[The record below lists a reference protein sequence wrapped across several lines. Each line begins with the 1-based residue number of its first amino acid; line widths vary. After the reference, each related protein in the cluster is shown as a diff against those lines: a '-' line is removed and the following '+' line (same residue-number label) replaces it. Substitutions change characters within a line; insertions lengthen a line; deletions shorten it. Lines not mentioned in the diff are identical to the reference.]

1 VLFDPTE
8 MLVLILIFF
17 IYTVYVAVVLNLVS
31 FSFPLV
37 EKSFVMSLLERQLC
51 YSYCKILQ
59 WRDCFFYTFHVIY
72 VGFGYLKRQDGQ

>member
-37 EKSFVMSLLERQLC
+37 EKSFVMSLLER
-51 YSYCKILQ
+51 
-59 WRDCFFYTFHVIY
+59 
-72 VGFGYLKRQDGQ
+72 

>member
-1 VLFDPTE
+1 MLFDPTE

-37 EKSFVMSLLERQLC
+37 EKSFVMSLLER
-51 YSYCKILQ
+51 
-59 WRDCFFYTFHVIY
+59 
-72 VGFGYLKRQDGQ
+72 

>member
-17 IYTVYVAVVLNLVS
+17 IYTVYIAVVLNLVS

-37 EKSFVMSLLERQLC
+37 EKSFVMSLLER
-51 YSYCKILQ
+51 
-59 WRDCFFYTFHVIY
+59 
-72 VGFGYLKRQDGQ
+72 